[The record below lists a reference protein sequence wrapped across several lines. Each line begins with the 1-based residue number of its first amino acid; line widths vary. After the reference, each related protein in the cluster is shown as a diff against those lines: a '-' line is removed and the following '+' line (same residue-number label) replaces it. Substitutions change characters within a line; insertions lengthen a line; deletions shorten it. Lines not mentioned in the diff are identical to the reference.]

1 MVVNRSEKSIGLIAL
16 QNKLNEKSAKKQ
28 NEASKA
34 VGIVINFLK
43 SEESESP
50 ELQIIDCLNLMLDN
64 NSIITK
70 EEWPIFLNSLSD
82 KFNAVINKIDQ
93 I

>member
-50 ELQIIDCLNLMLDN
+50 EL
-64 NSIITK
+64 
-70 EEWPIFLNSLSD
+70 
-82 KFNAVINKIDQ
+82 
-93 I
+93 

>member
-16 QNKLNEKSAKKQ
+16 QNKLNEKSAKKHD
-28 NEASKA
+28 EASKA

-50 ELQIIDCLNLMLDN
+50 EL
-64 NSIITK
+64 
-70 EEWPIFLNSLSD
+70 
-82 KFNAVINKIDQ
+82 
-93 I
+93 